1 MKAWVALTALAAA
14 LLATLAWHDAPAPQR
29 PAADEADATSAATA
43 AQAGRPPITD
53 AAAQRLFRQLGTQ
66 APAPPAPAPELSLT
80 DNQELIA
87 DFALHALMDS
97 FLLNRRDASRMQAL
111 IDHLRRTLPANAAA
125 EAIQIAT
132 HYQAYLVA
140 HDELLAAQNFT
151 SEDATSLDLNRLS
164 SWQQQRQQLRVRML
178 GERIALEWFGN
189 EETYAVQALDEWRQR
204 GSGQAPPSAANQDD
218 QARHD
223 QHMRQALNQLAAK
236 AN

>member
-1 MKAWVALTALAAA
+1 MKAWVALTALAAM
-14 LLATLAWHDAPAPQR
+14 LLAALAWHDTPASQR
-29 PAADEADATSAATA
+29 PAAGEADATSAAAA
-43 AQAGRPPITD
+43 AQAGRPPIAD

-66 APAPPAPAPELSLT
+66 APAPPAPELSLT

-111 IDHLRRTLPANAAA
+111 IDHLRRALPANAAA

-132 HYQAYLVA
+132 RYQAYLAA
-140 HDELLAAQNFT
+140 HDELLAAQSFT
-151 SEDATSLDLNRLS
+151 SEDAASLDLNRLS

>member
-1 MKAWVALTALAAA
+1 MKALVALTALAAM
-14 LLATLAWHDAPAPQR
+14 LLAALAWHDAPAPQR
-29 PAADEADATSAATA
+29 PAAGEADATSAAAA
-43 AQAGRPPITD
+43 AQAGRPPIAD

-66 APAPPAPAPELSLT
+66 APAPPAPELSLA

-132 HYQAYLVA
+132 RYQAYLVV

-151 SEDATSLDLNRLS
+151 SEDVASLDLNRLS